1 MAIKKKDNGRMNI
14 HIRTI
19 VCAVLALVIL
29 STIAVGGIFAKYIAG
44 TQTKG
49 YLSSPTFY
57 FTSDILKETAVSYTL
72 NPGENGATEVSFQ
85 VRNFADEL
93 RIADKDIS
101 FSVDVMP
108 SDGVTVMINGIVTST
123 GTLLAS
129 PSAGSSERITVSGLK
144 NGQTYIITAT
154 GDAGFVSTLRAS
166 ITVKPDEKEIYKH
179 LDVSDPNY
187 VLLTVWTKN
196 LSGAVCIN
204 FPDGLIPDSTDHVMS
219 TVYNY
224 ENGSYIASKFIDS
237 TNFVKSYSSYVYR
250 FFKTTNQDYT
260 ASNFTVRLGTTEAIE
275 AMPE

>member
-1 MAIKKKDNGRMNI
+1 M
-14 HIRTI
+14 
-19 VCAVLALVIL
+19 
-29 STIAVGGIFAKYIAG
+29 
-44 TQTKG
+44 
-49 YLSSPTFY
+49 
-57 FTSDILKETAVSYTL
+57 
-72 NPGENGATEVSFQ
+72 SFQ

-101 FSVDVMP
+101 FSVNVMP

-129 PSAGSSERITVSGLK
+129 PSAGSSASITVSGLK

-196 LSGAVCIN
+196 LSGAVSIN

-224 ENGSYIASKFIDS
+224 ENGSYIASEFIDS
-237 TNFVKSYSSYVYR
+237 TNFVNYSYSSYVYR

>member
-14 HIRTI
+14 HTRTI

-101 FSVDVMP
+101 FSVN
-108 SDGVTVMINGIVTST
+108 VMINGIVTST
-123 GTLLAS
+123 ETLWAF
-129 PSAGSSERITVSGLK
+129 PSAGSSASITVSGLK

-196 LSGAVCIN
+196 LSGAVSIN

-224 ENGSYIASKFIDS
+224 ENGSYIASEFIDS
-237 TNFVKSYSSYVYR
+237 TNFVHSYSSYVYR